1 MLPNESL
8 VNFYFPNEVHI
19 YWSLMIVIYPY
30 ITGLVAGAFVVS
42 SLYHVFQIRA
52 FENIARFAL
61 VAAFCFGLF
70 AAVPLLLHLGQP
82 LRAFNI
88 FFTPHTTSA
97 MSVFGY
103 VYSSYMVLLAIELW
117 LVYREHFIRMAGE
130 AQGMSGI
137 IWKTLTLGV
146 MEYTPEAARVDHRI
160 TTFLAAIGIPWA
172 CFLHGYVGFIFG
184 SVKAN
189 AWWATPLQPIIFL
202 MSAIVSG
209 IAMLMLMYSFIRW
222 RTGQPY
228 DFPMIH
234 KLMVF
239 LWGFFIVDF
248 FLEGLEIAYVAYEHG
263 HHWSVIGPLL
273 SGPLYATFVIGQV
286 LVLSVVPF
294 LILGWITLFKPWGK
308 GLLYLA
314 NLASLL
320 LALQVL
326 FMRFNVVVGGQLI
339 SKSDRGFT
347 QFHFEFLTR
356 EGVVPALIILCAPF
370 VVFYLISRFIPVI
383 RDKPGTEQITG
394 ARAMEDQDWR

>member
-8 VNFYFPNEVHI
+8 VNFFFPNEAEIH
-19 YWSLMIVIYPY
+19 WSLMIVIYPY

-42 SLYHVFQIRA
+42 SLYHVFQIKA

-70 AAVPLLLHLGQP
+70 AALPLLVHLGQP

-103 VYSSYMVLLAIELW
+103 VYSGYMILLMIELW
-117 LVYREHFIRMAGE
+117 LVYREHFIQKARE
-130 AQGMSGI
+130 TQGMTGLL
-137 IWKTLTLGV
+137 WKTLTLGV
-146 MEYTPEAARVDHRI
+146 MDYTPESARVDHKL

-209 IAMLMLMYSFIRW
+209 IAMLMLMYAFIRW
-222 RTGQPY
+222 RTRQPY
-228 DFPMIH
+228 DFPMIQ

-239 LWGFFIVDF
+239 LWGFFIIDF
-248 FLEGLEIAYVAYEHG
+248 FLEGLEIVYAAYEHG

-273 SGPLYATFVIGQV
+273 SGPLYDTFVLGQV
-286 LVLSVVPF
+286 LLLSVVPF
-294 LILGWITLFKPWGK
+294 LILGYITIFNPWGK

-314 NLASLL
+314 NLASMLL
-320 LALQVL
+320 VLQVL

-347 QFHFEFLTR
+347 EFHWEFLTR
-356 EGVVPALIILCAPF
+356 EGVVPALILLSGPF
-370 VVFYLISRFIPVI
+370 VVFYIISRFIPVLG
-383 RDKPGTEQITG
+383 DEPETE
-394 ARAMEDQDWR
+394 

>member
-1 MLPNESL
+1 VLPNESL
-8 VNFYFPNEVHI
+8 VNYFFPNEAEIH
-19 YWSLMIVIYPY
+19 WSLMIVIYPY

-42 SLYHVFQIRA
+42 SLYHVFQIKA

-70 AAVPLLLHLGQP
+70 AALPLLFHLGQP

-103 VYSSYMVLLAIELW
+103 VYSGYMILLTIELW
-117 LVYREHFIRMAGE
+117 LVYREHFIQKARE
-130 AQGMSGI
+130 TQGMTGLL
-137 IWKTLTLGV
+137 WKMLTLGV
-146 MEYTPEAARVDHRI
+146 MDYTPESARLDHKL

-209 IAMLMLMYSFIRW
+209 IAMLMLMYAFIRW
-222 RTGQPY
+222 RTRQPY

-239 LWGFFIVDF
+239 LWGFFIIDF
-248 FLEGLEIAYVAYEHG
+248 FLEGLEIVYAAYEHG

-273 SGPLYATFVIGQV
+273 SGPLYDTFVLGQV
-286 LVLSVVPF
+286 LLLSVVPF
-294 LILGWITLFKPWGK
+294 LILGYITIFNPWGK
-308 GLLYLA
+308 RLLYLA

-320 LALQVL
+320 LVLQVL

-347 QFHFEFLTR
+347 EFHWEFLAR
-356 EGVVPALIILCAPF
+356 EGVVPAVIILSGPF
-370 VVFYLISRFIPVI
+370 VVFYIISRFIPVLG
-383 RDKPGTEQITG
+383 DEPETE
-394 ARAMEDQDWR
+394 

>member
-8 VNFYFPNEVHI
+8 VNFFFPNEAEIH
-19 YWSLMIVIYPY
+19 WSLMIVIYPY

-42 SLYHVFQIRA
+42 SLYHVFQIKA

-70 AAVPLLLHLGQP
+70 AALPLLVHLGQP

-103 VYSSYMVLLAIELW
+103 VYSGYMILLMIELW
-117 LVYREHFIRMAGE
+117 LVYREHFIQKARE
-130 AQGMSGI
+130 TQGMTGLF
-137 IWKTLTLGV
+137 WKTLTLGV
-146 MEYTPEAARVDHRI
+146 MDYTPESARVDHKL

-172 CFLHGYVGFIFG
+172 AFLHGYVGFIFG

-209 IAMLMLMYSFIRW
+209 IAMLMLMYAFIRW
-222 RTGQPY
+222 RTRQPY
-228 DFPMIH
+228 DFPMIQ

-239 LWGFFIVDF
+239 LWGFFIIDF
-248 FLEGLEIAYVAYEHG
+248 FLEGLEIVYAAYEHG

-273 SGPLYATFVIGQV
+273 SGPLYDTFVLGQV
-286 LVLSVVPF
+286 LLLSVVPF
-294 LILGWITLFKPWGK
+294 LILGYITIFNPWGK

-314 NLASLL
+314 NLASMLL
-320 LALQVL
+320 VLQVL

-347 QFHFEFLTR
+347 EFHWEFLAR
-356 EGVVPALIILCAPF
+356 EGVVPAVIILSGPF
-370 VVFYLISRFIPVI
+370 VVFYIISRFIPVLG
-383 RDKPGTEQITG
+383 DKPETE
-394 ARAMEDQDWR
+394 

>member
-8 VNFYFPNEVHI
+8 VNFFFPNEAEIH
-19 YWSLMIVIYPY
+19 WSLMIVIYPY

-42 SLYHVFQIRA
+42 SLYHVFQIKA
-52 FENIARFAL
+52 FENIARLAL

-70 AAVPLLLHLGQP
+70 AALPLLFHLGQP

-103 VYSSYMVLLAIELW
+103 VYSSYMILLMIELW
-117 LVYREHFIRMAGE
+117 LVYREHFIEKARE
-130 AQGMSGI
+130 TQGMTGLF
-137 IWKTLTLGV
+137 WKMLTLGV
-146 MEYTPEAARVDHRI
+146 MEYTPESARVDHKL
-160 TTFLAAIGIPWA
+160 TNFLAAIGIPWA

-209 IAMLMLMYSFIRW
+209 IAMLMLMYAFIRW
-222 RTGQPY
+222 RTRQPY
-228 DFPMIH
+228 DFPMIQ

-239 LWGFFIVDF
+239 LWGFFIIDF
-248 FLEGLEIAYVAYEHG
+248 FLEGLEIVYVAYEHG

-273 SGPLYATFVIGQV
+273 SGPLYGTFVMGQV
-286 LVLSVVPF
+286 LLLSVVPF
-294 LILGWITLFKPWGK
+294 LILAYITIFNPWGK
-308 GLLYLA
+308 RLFYLA
-314 NLASLL
+314 NLSSILL
-320 LALQVL
+320 VLQVL

-347 QFHFEFLTR
+347 EFHWEFLAR
-356 EGVVPALIILCAPF
+356 EGVVPAVIILSGPF
-370 VVFYLISRFIPVI
+370 VVFYIISRFIPVLG
-383 RDKPGTEQITG
+383 DEPETQ
-394 ARAMEDQDWR
+394 

>member
-1 MLPNESL
+1 VLPNESL
-8 VNFYFPNEVHI
+8 VNYFFPNEVEIH
-19 YWSLMIVIYPY
+19 WSLMIVIYPY

-42 SLYHVFQIRA
+42 SLYHVFQIKA
-52 FENIARFAL
+52 FENIARLAL

-70 AAVPLLLHLGQP
+70 AALPLLFHLGQP

-103 VYSSYMVLLAIELW
+103 VYSGYMILLMIELW
-117 LVYREHFIRMAGE
+117 LVYREHFIQKAQE
-130 AQGMSGI
+130 TQGMTGLF
-137 IWKTLTLGV
+137 WKTLTLGV
-146 MEYTPEAARVDHRI
+146 MDYTPESARVDYKL

-172 CFLHGYVGFIFG
+172 AFLHGYVGFIFG

-202 MSAIVSG
+202 LSAIVSG
-209 IAMLMLMYSFIRW
+209 IAMLMLMYAFIRW
-222 RTGQPY
+222 RTRQPY
-228 DFPMIH
+228 DFPMIQ

-239 LWGFFIVDF
+239 LWGFFIIDF
-248 FLEGLEIAYVAYEHG
+248 FLEGLEIVYAAYEHG

-273 SGPLYATFVIGQV
+273 SGPLYDTFVLGQV
-286 LVLSVVPF
+286 LLLSVVPF
-294 LILGWITLFKPWGK
+294 LILGYITIFNPWGK

-314 NLASLL
+314 NLASMLL
-320 LALQVL
+320 VLQVL

-347 QFHFEFLTR
+347 EFHWEFLAR
-356 EGVVPALIILCAPF
+356 EGVVPAVIILSGPF
-370 VVFYLISRFIPVI
+370 VVFYIISRFIPVLG
-383 RDKPGTEQITG
+383 DEPE
-394 ARAMEDQDWR
+394 AE